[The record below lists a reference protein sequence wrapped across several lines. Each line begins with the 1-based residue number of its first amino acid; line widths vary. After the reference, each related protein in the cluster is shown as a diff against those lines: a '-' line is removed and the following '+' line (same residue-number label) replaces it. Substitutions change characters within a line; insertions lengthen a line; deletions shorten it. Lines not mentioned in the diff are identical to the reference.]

1 MNFKLPKT
9 LGLLCAA
16 ALLLSSCGST
26 GPVKATKDIKFGE
39 KFYNNW
45 DGSKVGDKDTLILL
59 SSFAGKDIPAGHVV
73 DDSDLIDAVNVDIEW
88 LKNTSFTAYK
98 NSDQKLKL
106 LPGAKLRLEKG
117 GKTVAEGTWTIS
129 SKDADTN
136 YLSVQFPGKKNIEL
150 LGAHHPE
157 KDQRFL
163 ILSRGAGEPEEIW
176 VEDIEFLKKSSSGTS
191 HRKHLTRHKH

>member
-1 MNFKLPKT
+1 M
-9 LGLLCAA
+9 
-16 ALLLSSCGST
+16 

-45 DGSKVGDKDTLILL
+45 DGTKVGDEDTLILL
-59 SSFAGKDIPAGHVV
+59 SSFAGNDIPAGQVIKN
-73 DDSDLIDAVNVDIEW
+73 SDLIDAVNVDIEW

-106 LPGAKLRLEKG
+106 LPGAKLRLEKS
-117 GKTVAEGTWTIS
+117 GKVVADGSWTIE

-136 YLSVQFPGKKNIEL
+136 YLSVLFPGKKPVKL

-163 ILSRGAGEPEEIW
+163 ILSRGAGEPEQIW
-176 VEDIEFLKKSSSGTS
+176 IEDIELLKKNPSSNA

>member
-1 MNFKLPKT
+1 MNFKLAKT
-9 LGLLCAA
+9 IGFLGAT
-16 ALLLSSCGST
+16 ALILSSCGSM

-45 DGSKVGDKDTLILL
+45 DGNKVGDGDTLILL
-59 SSFAGKDIPAGHVV
+59 SSFAGKDIPTGQVIKT
-73 DDSDLIDAVNVDIEW
+73 SDLIDAVNVDIEW
-88 LKNTSFTAYK
+88 LKNTTFTSYK
-98 NSDQKLKL
+98 NADQKLKL

-117 GKTVAEGTWTIS
+117 GKSVAEGNWTIE

-136 YLSVQFPGKKNIEL
+136 YLSVQFPGKKTIEL
-150 LGAHHPE
+150 LGAHHPG

-176 VEDIEFLKKSSSGTS
+176 VEDIEFLKKSSSSGTQ
-191 HRKHLTRHKH
+191 RKHLKHRH